1 MKITVRTLL
10 KARRQALRKAS
21 PKSRDVARHKVRVL
35 EVVQQIRKE
44 SRSAP

>member
-35 EVVQQIRKE
+35 EVVQVLRRKGH
-44 SRSAP
+44 A